1 MLSSVAPVLMKQ
13 LAKAYQRSPRSFQ
26 RIAFGASTLAARGMR
41 KAPAP
46 PAPGIGLNW
55 LARQLVDK
63 QNFDH
68 SGIHRPPTQMGRH
81 STDENAA
88 RNVSA
93 MQFVGG
99 LRDHTSLIAR
109 PRQFVFRGLAAAI
122 AGADRGRAV

>member
-1 MLSSVAPVLMKQ
+1 MK
-13 LAKAYQRSPRSFQ
+13 
-26 RIAFGASTLAARGMR
+26 

-68 SGIHRPPTQMGRH
+68 GGIHRPPTQMGRH

-88 RNVSA
+88 PNASA

-99 LRDHTSLIAR
+99 LSDHASLIAR
-109 PRQFVFRGLAAAI
+109 RRQFVFGGSAAAI
-122 AGADRGRAV
+122 ASADRGRAVGRTAGDLVELHLACEAVI